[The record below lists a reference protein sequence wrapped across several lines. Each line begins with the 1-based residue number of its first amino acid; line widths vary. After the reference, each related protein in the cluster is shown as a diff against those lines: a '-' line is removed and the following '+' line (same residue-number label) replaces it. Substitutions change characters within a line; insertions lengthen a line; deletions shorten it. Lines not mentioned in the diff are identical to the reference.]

1 MMELANKLLEV
12 GEKLQEMIYDLYERA
27 GCPYGGTESGMM
39 EWLRERR
46 KKANLEYEEQ
56 YKKEVQQMIQD
67 ITNRN
72 L

>member
-1 MMELANKLLEV
+1 M

-46 KKANLEYEEQ
+46 KRQTWNMKNST
-56 YKKEVQQMIQD
+56 KEVQQMIQD
-67 ITNRN
+67 ITNKRN
-72 L
+72 END